1 MASLEPGFR
10 GDEMNEAEE
19 IDRIAARD

>member
-10 GDEMNEAEE
+10 GDEMKDAEE

>member
-19 IDRIAARD
+19 IERIASRD

>member
-10 GDEMNEAEE
+10 GDEMNEAGE
-19 IDRIAARD
+19 IERIASRD

>member
-10 GDEMNEAEE
+10 GDEINEAEE

>member
-19 IDRIAARD
+19 TERIASRD